1 MRRSIRHQTSQEPWP
16 AETWVVQDGLDIL
29 DDSQKKW
36 RVRLAGIDAA
46 TVRQAARAFE
56 LHEGRCPSMDE
67 LLSSAALDD
76 EARTVDPWDTPF
88 RLECSDGPRVSSA
101 GPDREFGTEDDIGS
115 THVSRAR

>member
-1 MRRSIRHQTSQEPWP
+1 MEVL
-16 AETWVVQDGLDIL
+16 VVITLIALLSTAVGVPVMEHLK
-29 DDSQKKW
+29 SS

-56 LHEGRCPSMDE
+56 LDEGRCPSME
-67 LLSSAALDD
+67 QLLSSAALDE

>member
-1 MRRSIRHQTSQEPWP
+1 MEIL
-16 AETWVVQDGLDIL
+16 VVITLIALLSTAVGVPVMEHLK
-29 DDSQKKW
+29 SS

-101 GPDREFGTEDDIGS
+101 GTGS
-115 THVSRAR
+115 RVRNGGRHRLDPCLAGR

>member
-1 MRRSIRHQTSQEPWP
+1 MNLRMAS
-16 AETWVVQDGLDIL
+16 VDV
-29 DDSQKKW
+29 
-36 RVRLAGIDAA
+36 A
-46 TVRQAARAFE
+46 TVRQTARAFE
-56 LHEGRCPSMDE
+56 LNEGRCPSME
-67 LLSSAALDD
+67 EVLSSAALDD